1 MKRLLLSSILYFSF
15 FNTILL
21 AQTATAPTGSGTLAS
36 PYQIATLNNL
46 YWITQNS
53 GSWNKYFVQTADI
66 DATSSSTWAAG
77 AGFSPIGNTTTN
89 FTGSYDGRNFTISN
103 IYINR
108 INTSSV
114 GVFGRLSTPC
124 SINNLNIKD
133 VSISTTNGN
142 YIGSLVG
149 YFDSGTIT
157 GCTASGTVTATTS
170 NGSSFGGFVGIVWTS
185 GSLENCSSSVNVIV
199 NSSSQNNAN
208 IGGFVGYLNTN
219 CTISKCFSTGN
230 IQGDGSAEG
239 GFAGTLNGTVDNC
252 YSSGSVTRANSKTGT
267 TIAAFVGSLGSTS
280 IPAISNCYASGSV
293 YYTGITNPTNKGF
306 VGSSS
311 VASGKVTRSYFN
323 GTLSNQSSDIA
334 NGAVK
339 KTSAEL
345 QTLST
350 FSGWDF
356 ATTPIW
362 VLNSGY
368 NGGFPFFAWMANTW
382 TGSTSTD
389 WNTAANWN
397 LGITPS
403 SSSNV
408 IIPQVSNLP
417 LINAATNASV
427 ASVTVM
433 NAASLTLNGGT
444 LTTSNGITVSPGG
457 ALIGGSDNITST
469 VNLQQNIIA
478 QRGYR
483 IFANPFST
491 GQTNLSSAGLIT
503 TTTKANDVKTWS
515 NQNNS
520 WSSVGAGYSSLNIG
534 ANTPY
539 ACFVRGSSADGV
551 VGLTYTSGPS
561 AFTYSVSGTLN
572 VSSYNV
578 PAASNATNFSLIGNP
593 YAAPV
598 NTSALTGASG
608 IPYYVYTISVSGNG
622 RTKSGS
628 WASVLT
634 SSNTSTIP
642 VLGVIALQTA
652 GNYTVTTSDINTSG
666 TIQTGLFG
674 AEKAIQNLELI
685 VEQDGN
691 YQDKLFVRLDANAT
705 IQGTDRIDL
714 QKFINDEVNLYTI
727 TSDNTK
733 LAIDAR
739 NKFNIVPLGINAP
752 LGIYNF
758 KVSNN
763 SLPSET
769 AVYLKDNL
777 LNTETLLETGTTY
790 GFNISSDVF
799 SQGEKR
805 FTLLFSNKNVSQLTT
820 DNAPVKFSA
829 KVMGNVIRGNNLI
842 VNVAGATGQVSI
854 NVRDINGR
862 LIGSSICAN
871 GTNTITLNN
880 YSKGICIVQ
889 VNNGAERFVEKVVKF

>member
-15 FNTILL
+15 FNTSLF
-21 AQTATAPTGSGTLAS
+21 AQTATAPAGSGTLAS

-46 YWITQNS
+46 YWVTQNS

-66 DATSSSTWAAG
+66 DASSSSTWASG
-77 AGFSPIGNTTTN
+77 AGFSPIGNNSTTS
-89 FTGSYDGRNFTISN
+89 FTGSYDGKNFKISN
-103 IYINR
+103 LYINR
-108 INTSSV
+108 TVNNI
-114 GVFGRLSTPC
+114 GFFGWVSTPC
-124 SINNLNIKD
+124 SIKNVNIKD
-133 VSISTTNGN
+133 ASISVTNGN

-149 YFDSGTIT
+149 TFDSGTIT
-157 GCTASGTVTATTS
+157 DCTASGTVTATTS
-170 NGSSFGGFVGIVWTS
+170 NGSSFGGFVGIIRTS
-185 GSLENCSSSVNVIV
+185 GVIESSSSSVIVNVI
-199 NSSSQNNAN
+199 SSSQDNAN

-219 CTISKCFSTGN
+219 CTISKCYATGN
-230 IQGDGSAEG
+230 VAGDGSYEG
-239 GFAGTLNGTVDNC
+239 GFAGTLNGIVSNC
-252 YSSGSVTRANSKTGT
+252 YSTGNVTRASAKNGT

-293 YYTGITNPTNKGF
+293 VYTGSTNPTNKGF
-306 VGSSS
+306 CGSSS
-311 VASGKVTRSYFN
+311 VTVGKISGCYFN
-323 GTLSNQSSDIA
+323 GTLSNQLTDVS

-339 KTSAEL
+339 KTSTEL

-350 FSGWDF
+350 FTNWDF

-362 VLNSGY
+362 VINAGY

-389 WNTAANWN
+389 WNTASNWN

-403 SSSNV
+403 SSTNV

-417 LINAATNASV
+417 IINTGTNVSVASINIMNAAT
-427 ASVTVM
+427 
-433 NAASLTLNGGT
+433 LTLNGGT

-457 ALIGGSDNITST
+457 SLIGSSDNITST

-491 GQTNLSSAGLIT
+491 SQTNLSSTGLIA

-520 WSSVGAGYSSLNIG
+520 WSSAGTGYSSLNIG

-539 ACFVRGSSADGV
+539 ACFVRGSSSDGV

-572 VSSYNV
+572 GSSYNV

-608 IPYYVYTISVSGNG
+608 IPYYVYTIAVSGNG

-634 SSNTSTIP
+634 SSNTTTIP
-642 VLGVIALQTA
+642 VLGVIAFQTA

-666 TIQTGLFG
+666 TLQTGLFG
-674 AEKAIQNLELI
+674 AEKTIQNLELL

-691 YQDKLFVRLDANAT
+691 YQDKLFIRLDANAT
-705 IQGTDRIDL
+705 NNGSDKIDL
-714 QKFINDEVNLYTI
+714 QKFTNDEVNLYTI
-727 TSDNTK
+727 APDNTK
-733 LAIDAR
+733 LAIDTR
-739 NKFNIVPLGINAP
+739 NKFSEVPLGINAP
-752 LGIYNF
+752 FGTYNF

-763 SLPSET
+763 SMPSDLV
-769 AVYLKDNL
+769 VYLKDNL
-777 LNTETLLETGTTY
+777 LNTQTLLEKGSSYNFT
-790 GFNISSDVF
+790 ISNDNLT
-799 SQGEKR
+799 QGDKR
-805 FTLLFSNKNVSQLTT
+805 FVLLFSSKNASQLTPE
-820 DNAPVKFSA
+820 NAGTKFNA
-829 KVMGNVIRGNNLI
+829 KVLGNVISGNRLI
-842 VNVAGATGQVSI
+842 VNVTGATGQVSI

-862 LIGSSICAN
+862 IIGSSIGAN

-880 YSKGICIVQ
+880 YSKGLCIVQ
-889 VNNGAERFVEKVVKF
+889 VNNGTEFIVEKAIKF